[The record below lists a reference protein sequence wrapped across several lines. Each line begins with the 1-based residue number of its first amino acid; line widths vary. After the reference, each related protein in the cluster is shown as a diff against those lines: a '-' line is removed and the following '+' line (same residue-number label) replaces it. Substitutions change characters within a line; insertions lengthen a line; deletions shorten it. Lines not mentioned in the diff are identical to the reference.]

1 MQTPH
6 FVAEVLNDYDA
17 CPRPVAEYQI
27 ASAMFAALQHHKP
40 LSQEDEEGF
49 RAEVWAFELPASE
62 PGEAS
67 AWETHFGPRRAE
79 GAQNASNGLFPDIKH
94 RGAELVEY
102 WKSRAEETRHP
113 VLRAR
118 YADLVWDL
126 ARVAASA
133 RPDIRFARLAVDSY
147 LEAVDARLYQEETH
161 GIRCA
166 IRALNLSLGANDKQ
180 LIARARD
187 AMFHLFDLVAVP
199 HLPGTWVFLF
209 DSLYANR
216 KVELTDEQEAKLI
229 GSLENIL
236 AKCATNGQNLNVFA
250 AEHAAQRLER
260 HYTRIERPQEVDRVT
275 RAFGNV
281 IEKLGEG
288 GRAAEA
294 LVCLQALIKRY
305 QERGMAEDAG
315 RANQLLSGLM
325 EKLRGEL
332 WEVSATVPIPADKL
346 EEYLSALTS
355 GGLAE
360 AIGKI
365 ASRFT
370 PRIKEVRKSLQDA
383 ENNFPFSSMLGT
395 HIVRDT
401 GIVAQAGSISADP
414 ESRLLMQLTEFMDLA
429 TPFLAWTIDR
439 TRELYSPSSD
449 DIVDALYHSP
459 AFDPDRRDLIRNGIE
474 AYLSDDFVKGVHV
487 LLPQIEHTLLR
498 LAENLGVV
506 TRKPS
511 RHNPNAMQWINLY
524 EVLQDALVQEC
535 LGEDLTRYLQVLLV
549 DPLGHNIRNHVCN
562 GHLKPEDFTRQL
574 ADRVFHVL
582 LALSL
587 IREPRDAK
595 ED

>member
-1 MQTPH
+1 
-6 FVAEVLNDYDA
+6 
-17 CPRPVAEYQI
+17 
-27 ASAMFAALQHHKP
+27 MFAALQHHKP

-62 PGEAS
+62 PGETS
-67 AWETHFGPRRAE
+67 AWGTHFGPRRAE
-79 GAQNASNGLFPDIKH
+79 GAQNASNGLFADIKH

-102 WKSRAEETRHP
+102 WKSRADETRHP

-133 RPDIRFARLAVDSY
+133 QPDIRFARLAIDSY
-147 LEAVDARLYQEETH
+147 LEAVDARLYEEETH

-166 IRALNLSLGANDKQ
+166 VRALNLSLSANDKQ

-187 AMFHLFDLVAVP
+187 AMFRLFDLVAVP
-199 HLPGTWVFLF
+199 HLPGTWLFLF

-216 KVELTDEQEAKLI
+216 KVDLTGEQELNLI
-229 GSLENIL
+229 GSLEDIL
-236 AKCATNGQNLNVFA
+236 SKCATDGEDLNAFA
-250 AEHAAQRLER
+250 AEHAARRLER
-260 HYTRIERPQEVDRVT
+260 HYTRIGRSQEADRVW

-294 LVCLQALIKRY
+294 LVCLQPLIKKY
-305 QERGMAEDAG
+305 VERGMAEDAG

-325 EKLRGEL
+325 EKLGGEL
-332 WEVSATVPIPADKL
+332 REVSATVPIPADKL

-360 AIGKI
+360 ALGKI
-365 ASRFT
+365 AFRFT
-370 PRIKEVRKSLQDA
+370 PRIKEVRKSLQDV
-383 ENNFPFSSMLGT
+383 ENNFPFSSMFGT
-395 HIVRDT
+395 QIVRDT
-401 GIVAQAGSISADP
+401 GIVASAGSISGDP
-414 ESRLLMQLTEFMDLA
+414 ERRLLIQLTQFMDLA
-429 TPFLAWTIDR
+429 ALFLAWAIDR
-439 TRELYSPSSD
+439 VRDNCSPSPD
-449 DIVDALYHSP
+449 GIVDVLYQSP
-459 AFDPDRRDLIRNGIE
+459 VFDPERRDLIRNGIE

-524 EVLQDALVQEC
+524 EVLQGALVQEC

-549 DPLGHNIRNHVCN
+549 DPLGHNIRNHVCH

-582 LALSL
+582 LTLSL
-587 IREPRDAK
+587 IREPRHANQD
-595 ED
+595 